1 MELIWKYLP
10 GPTPTPSF
18 WFWHHPFP
26 TGDLW
31 CQARKNEACIHLFF
45 MIYNLYFFRKTEIEK
60 SIPLGHLIATL
71 LSSSSLDHILDP
83 VPHTL
88 LHPSIQEAWIRKLA
102 EVQLFPNQSRAAGR
116 QTPGIWKV
124 LYTEDIQLCVWIRQ
138 PVYVCLSEG
147 GKGQTVGVG
156 HTVSQPSDTW
166 VDSMFQIL
174 EQASKSNRTF
184 WVGKGLNICLGSAG
198 NLPVCTK
205 TQTKGWDECL
215 SSPASHETVSWE
227 FLGKFGWKL
236 ANV

>member
-10 GPTPTPSF
+10 GPAPTPSF

-31 CQARKNEACIHLFF
+31 CKARKNEACIHLFF

-60 SIPLGHLIATL
+60 FIPLGHLIATL

-83 VPHTL
+83 VPYTL
-88 LHPSIQEAWIRKLA
+88 LHPNTQETWIRKLA
-102 EVQLFPNQSRAAGR
+102 EVQLFPNQSKAASR

-124 LYTEDIQLCVWIRQ
+124 FYTEDIQLYVWVRQ
-138 PVYVCLSEG
+138 SVYVCMSEG
-147 GKGQTVGVG
+147 KKRQTVGVG
-156 HTVSQPSDTW
+156 LTVIQPCDTW
-166 VDSMFQIL
+166 VDPMFQIL

-184 WVGKGLNICLGSAG
+184 WAGKGLNICLGSAG

-205 TQTKGWDECL
+205 NSKGWDERL
-215 SSPASHETVSWE
+215 SSPASHETVS
-227 FLGKFGWKL
+227 
-236 ANV
+236 